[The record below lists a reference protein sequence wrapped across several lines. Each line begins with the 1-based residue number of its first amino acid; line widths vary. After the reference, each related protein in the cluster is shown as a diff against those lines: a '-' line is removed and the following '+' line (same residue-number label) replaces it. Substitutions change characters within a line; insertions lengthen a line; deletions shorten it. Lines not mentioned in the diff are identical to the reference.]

1 MLMKKIWISPQKAR
15 SLCRSLGLV
24 RQGTL
29 MPVKYKGVLG
39 SLGYVIPQ
47 GYYVEIPEPEV
58 TKTLKLMAWD
68 QFIQLTV
75 TEQRAVFE
83 RLRDAY
89 DETRR

>member
-1 MLMKKIWISPQKAR
+1 
-15 SLCRSLGLV
+15 
-24 RQGTL
+24 